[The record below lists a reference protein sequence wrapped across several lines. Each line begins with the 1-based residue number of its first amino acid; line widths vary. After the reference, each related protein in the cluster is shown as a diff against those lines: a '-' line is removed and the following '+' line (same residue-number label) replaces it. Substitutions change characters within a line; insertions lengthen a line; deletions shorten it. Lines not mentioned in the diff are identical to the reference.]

1 MIIVDIIII
10 KYNFIYQSFF
20 KEIYLYN
27 KVKVIIIHLYKLY
40 FKIFIIQKITMLN
53 LIILSFTTF
62 IIIMIILI

>member
-20 KEIYLYN
+20 KDIYLYN

-40 FKIFIIQKITMLN
+40 FIIFIIQKITMLN
-53 LIILSFTTF
+53 C
-62 IIIMIILI
+62 